1 MRVINTLVQK
11 TDERVKLSF
20 LDNLFARE
28 SVESDMPFNLQN
40 MVFILK
46 TSNIDL
52 QSMFIEMNDLMCNLL
67 EYSRDELLDMTL
79 CDLIDTD
86 CFAFLEKK
94 QKELLHNDFIKYN
107 IAFIRKF
114 GGKIK
119 LEVESCIFKSEDY
132 IVEFAVAKIK

>member
-52 QSMFIEMNDLMCNLL
+52 RVCLL
-67 EYSRDELLDMTL
+67 R
-79 CDLIDTD
+79 
-86 CFAFLEKK
+86 
-94 QKELLHNDFIKYN
+94 
-107 IAFIRKF
+107 
-114 GGKIK
+114 
-119 LEVESCIFKSEDY
+119 
-132 IVEFAVAKIK
+132 